1 METQAPIIAFLYD
14 FDKTLCTTDMEDY
27 AFIPSLGYTPAE
39 FWGRANA
46 FGWENRMDGLLA
58 YMYTMIQECAAQN
71 IKLDRAFLNHCGES
85 IQLFPGV
92 REWFARINAFGE
104 SLGVQ
109 VEHYVIS
116 SGLREIIEGSGIAQE
131 FREIYACEFYYNEN
145 GDACW
150 PKLDVNFTNKTQ
162 FVYRINKGIL
172 DVSRDKELNDSMPDD
187 SKRVPFTNMIY
198 MGDGLSDVPCMKMM
212 RAYGGQA
219 IAVYQASNRQGVEK
233 LLADNLGVLVN
244 NGWSSLSELT
254 ALTAWCVILGYTL
267 QLYFDFSGYCDLTAG
282 CARLLGLR
290 LPINFDSPYRSLSVA
305 EFWKRWHMTL
315 TAFLRENVY
324 FPLGGSRKGRGRT
337 YLNIL
342 VVYLVSGIWHGAGWT
357 FILWGLLHGLAQVLE
372 RLWGKRRDALPRWVR
387 WAMTFLFINLA
398 WVFFRAPDV
407 SSALLLLK
415 TAVTGG
421 MGGIRL
427 WLVNGLFRREISAL
441 ELLLPVI
448 GPYTAYL
455 RVALILGI
463 GLLAALWPRNVIR
476 QMDTFRPNW
485 RSGLYVLVWTVWAI
499 LSFTGVVTFIYS
511 NF

>member
-1 METQAPIIAFLYD
+1 MTKPIIALLYD

-85 IQLFPGV
+85 FQLFPGV

-233 LLADNLGVLVN
+233 LLADGRVDFIFPADYREGMELDRTVRDILRKMTITDRLLEVN
-244 NGWSSLSELT
+244 NR
-254 ALTAWCVILGYTL
+254 
-267 QLYFDFSGYCDLTAG
+267 QLRSIGGDV
-282 CARLLGLR
+282 
-290 LPINFDSPYRSLSVA
+290 LPN
-305 EFWKRWHMTL
+305 
-315 TAFLRENVY
+315 
-324 FPLGGSRKGRGRT
+324 
-337 YLNIL
+337 
-342 VVYLVSGIWHGAGWT
+342 
-357 FILWGLLHGLAQVLE
+357 QV
-372 RLWGKRRDALPRWVR
+372 
-387 WAMTFLFINLA
+387 
-398 WVFFRAPDV
+398 
-407 SSALLLLK
+407 
-415 TAVTGG
+415 
-421 MGGIRL
+421 
-427 WLVNGLFRREISAL
+427 GLF
-441 ELLLPVI
+441 
-448 GPYTAYL
+448 
-455 RVALILGI
+455 
-463 GLLAALWPRNVIR
+463 
-476 QMDTFRPNW
+476 
-485 RSGLYVLVWTVWAI
+485 
-499 LSFTGVVTFIYS
+499 
-511 NF
+511 

>member
-46 FGWENRMDGLLA
+46 FGWENRVDGLLA

-233 LLADNLGVLVN
+233 LLADGRVDFIFPADYREGMELDRTVRDILRKMTITDRLLEVN
-244 NGWSSLSELT
+244 NR
-254 ALTAWCVILGYTL
+254 
-267 QLYFDFSGYCDLTAG
+267 QLRSIGGDV
-282 CARLLGLR
+282 
-290 LPINFDSPYRSLSVA
+290 LPN
-305 EFWKRWHMTL
+305 
-315 TAFLRENVY
+315 
-324 FPLGGSRKGRGRT
+324 
-337 YLNIL
+337 
-342 VVYLVSGIWHGAGWT
+342 
-357 FILWGLLHGLAQVLE
+357 QV
-372 RLWGKRRDALPRWVR
+372 
-387 WAMTFLFINLA
+387 
-398 WVFFRAPDV
+398 
-407 SSALLLLK
+407 
-415 TAVTGG
+415 
-421 MGGIRL
+421 
-427 WLVNGLFRREISAL
+427 GLF
-441 ELLLPVI
+441 
-448 GPYTAYL
+448 
-455 RVALILGI
+455 
-463 GLLAALWPRNVIR
+463 
-476 QMDTFRPNW
+476 
-485 RSGLYVLVWTVWAI
+485 
-499 LSFTGVVTFIYS
+499 
-511 NF
+511 

>member
-71 IKLDRAFLNHCGES
+71 IKLDRAFLNHCGGS

-233 LLADNLGVLVN
+233 LLADGRVDFIFPADYREGMELDRTVRDILRKMTITDRLLEVN
-244 NGWSSLSELT
+244 NR
-254 ALTAWCVILGYTL
+254 
-267 QLYFDFSGYCDLTAG
+267 QLRSIGGDV
-282 CARLLGLR
+282 
-290 LPINFDSPYRSLSVA
+290 LPN
-305 EFWKRWHMTL
+305 
-315 TAFLRENVY
+315 
-324 FPLGGSRKGRGRT
+324 
-337 YLNIL
+337 
-342 VVYLVSGIWHGAGWT
+342 
-357 FILWGLLHGLAQVLE
+357 QV
-372 RLWGKRRDALPRWVR
+372 
-387 WAMTFLFINLA
+387 
-398 WVFFRAPDV
+398 
-407 SSALLLLK
+407 
-415 TAVTGG
+415 
-421 MGGIRL
+421 
-427 WLVNGLFRREISAL
+427 GLF
-441 ELLLPVI
+441 
-448 GPYTAYL
+448 
-455 RVALILGI
+455 
-463 GLLAALWPRNVIR
+463 
-476 QMDTFRPNW
+476 
-485 RSGLYVLVWTVWAI
+485 
-499 LSFTGVVTFIYS
+499 
-511 NF
+511 

>member
-1 METQAPIIAFLYD
+1 METQAPIIAFLYV

-39 FWGRANA
+39 FWGKANA

-233 LLADNLGVLVN
+233 LLADGRVDFIFPADYREGMELDRTVRDILRKMTITDRLLEVN
-244 NGWSSLSELT
+244 NR
-254 ALTAWCVILGYTL
+254 
-267 QLYFDFSGYCDLTAG
+267 QLRSIGGDV
-282 CARLLGLR
+282 
-290 LPINFDSPYRSLSVA
+290 LPN
-305 EFWKRWHMTL
+305 
-315 TAFLRENVY
+315 
-324 FPLGGSRKGRGRT
+324 
-337 YLNIL
+337 
-342 VVYLVSGIWHGAGWT
+342 
-357 FILWGLLHGLAQVLE
+357 QV
-372 RLWGKRRDALPRWVR
+372 
-387 WAMTFLFINLA
+387 
-398 WVFFRAPDV
+398 
-407 SSALLLLK
+407 
-415 TAVTGG
+415 
-421 MGGIRL
+421 
-427 WLVNGLFRREISAL
+427 GLF
-441 ELLLPVI
+441 
-448 GPYTAYL
+448 
-455 RVALILGI
+455 
-463 GLLAALWPRNVIR
+463 
-476 QMDTFRPNW
+476 
-485 RSGLYVLVWTVWAI
+485 
-499 LSFTGVVTFIYS
+499 
-511 NF
+511 

>member
-233 LLADNLGVLVN
+233 LLADGRVDFIFPADYRE
-244 NGWSSLSELT
+244 GMELDRT
-254 ALTAWCVILGYTL
+254 VRDILRKMTIT
-267 QLYFDFSGYCDLTAG
+267 D
-282 CARLLGLR
+282 RLLGVNNRQLGSIGGDV
-290 LPINFDSPYRSLSVA
+290 LPN
-305 EFWKRWHMTL
+305 
-315 TAFLRENVY
+315 
-324 FPLGGSRKGRGRT
+324 
-337 YLNIL
+337 
-342 VVYLVSGIWHGAGWT
+342 
-357 FILWGLLHGLAQVLE
+357 QV
-372 RLWGKRRDALPRWVR
+372 
-387 WAMTFLFINLA
+387 
-398 WVFFRAPDV
+398 
-407 SSALLLLK
+407 
-415 TAVTGG
+415 
-421 MGGIRL
+421 
-427 WLVNGLFRREISAL
+427 GLF
-441 ELLLPVI
+441 
-448 GPYTAYL
+448 
-455 RVALILGI
+455 
-463 GLLAALWPRNVIR
+463 
-476 QMDTFRPNW
+476 
-485 RSGLYVLVWTVWAI
+485 
-499 LSFTGVVTFIYS
+499 
-511 NF
+511 

>member
-172 DVSRDKELNDSMPDD
+172 DVSRDRELNDSMPDD

-219 IAVYQASNRQGVEK
+219 IAVYQSTNRQGVEK
-233 LLADNLGVLVN
+233 LLADGRVDFIFPADYREGMELDRTVRDILRKMTITDRLLEVN
-244 NGWSSLSELT
+244 NR
-254 ALTAWCVILGYTL
+254 
-267 QLYFDFSGYCDLTAG
+267 QLRSIGGDV
-282 CARLLGLR
+282 
-290 LPINFDSPYRSLSVA
+290 LPN
-305 EFWKRWHMTL
+305 
-315 TAFLRENVY
+315 
-324 FPLGGSRKGRGRT
+324 
-337 YLNIL
+337 
-342 VVYLVSGIWHGAGWT
+342 
-357 FILWGLLHGLAQVLE
+357 QV
-372 RLWGKRRDALPRWVR
+372 
-387 WAMTFLFINLA
+387 
-398 WVFFRAPDV
+398 
-407 SSALLLLK
+407 
-415 TAVTGG
+415 
-421 MGGIRL
+421 
-427 WLVNGLFRREISAL
+427 GLF
-441 ELLLPVI
+441 
-448 GPYTAYL
+448 
-455 RVALILGI
+455 
-463 GLLAALWPRNVIR
+463 
-476 QMDTFRPNW
+476 
-485 RSGLYVLVWTVWAI
+485 
-499 LSFTGVVTFIYS
+499 
-511 NF
+511 